1 MKLLLK
7 CLPCLLRQIEEALE
21 MSGAG
26 EELKVEIFKKALDTM
41 THYEDYPSSPHIAG
55 YLHGMVREMT
65 GCDPYYAVK
74 EKDMETARLNYP
86 LVEEYISKKEDR
98 LFWAL
103 KASACGNTLDSAA
116 NPGVSFDESVAK
128 ELEADFGICDIEL
141 LREKLKSAKKV
152 LILADNSGET
162 YFDLLLIKALKP
174 LEVVYAV
181 RECPAI
187 NDATIDI
194 AVRSGIEGHAKII
207 SSGSRAPGTILEEA
221 TDEFKEIFET
231 ADVIISK
238 GQGNYE
244 SLDVSGR
251 EIFYLFRV
259 KCPVISEH
267 FGIEL
272 GKYVFKREQNII

>member
-1 MKLLLK
+1 
-7 CLPCLLRQIEEALE
+7 
-21 MSGAG
+21 MSGAD
-26 EELKVEIFKKALDTM
+26 EELKNEIFKKALETM

-55 YLHGMVREMT
+55 YLHGLVREMT
-65 GCDPYYAVK
+65 GCDPYHAVK
-74 EKDMETARLNYP
+74 EKDMETARVTFP
-86 LVEEYISKKEDR
+86 LVEEYVSKKEDK
-98 LFWAL
+98 LYWSL
-103 KASACGNTLDSAA
+103 KVSACGNALDAAA
-116 NPGVSFDESVAK
+116 NPGASFDESVAK
-128 ELEADFGICDIEL
+128 ELEAPFGICDIEL
-141 LREKLKSAKKV
+141 LREKLKNARKV

-162 YFDLLLIKALKP
+162 YFDLLLIKALAP
-174 LEVVYAV
+174 AQVVYAV

-194 AVRSGIEGHAKII
+194 AIRSGIEPYAKII

-221 TDEFKEIFET
+221 TQEFKEIFDS
-231 ADVIISK
+231 ADIIISK

-251 EIFYLFRV
+251 EIFYLFKV

-272 GKYVFKREQNII
+272 GKYVFKREQLL

>member
-1 MKLLLK
+1 MRLILK

-21 MSGAG
+21 MSGA
-26 EELKVEIFKKALDTM
+26 EDELKNEIFKKALETM

-74 EKDMETARLNYP
+74 EKDMETAKAIFP
-86 LVEEYISKKEDR
+86 LVEEYISHKEDK
-98 LFWAL
+98 LYWSL
-103 KASACGNTLDSAA
+103 KASACGNALDAAA
-116 NPGVSFDESVAK
+116 NPGASFDESVAK
-128 ELEADFGICDIEL
+128 ELETPFGICDIEL
-141 LREKLKSAKKV
+141 LREKLRTAKKV

-162 YFDLLLIKALKP
+162 YFDLLLIKALAP
-174 LEVVYAV
+174 AQVIYAV

-187 NDATIDI
+187 NDATVDI

-221 TDEFKEIFET
+221 TEEFMEIFNT

-251 EIFYLFRV
+251 EIFYLFKV

-272 GKYVFKREQNII
+272 GKYVFKREQLV